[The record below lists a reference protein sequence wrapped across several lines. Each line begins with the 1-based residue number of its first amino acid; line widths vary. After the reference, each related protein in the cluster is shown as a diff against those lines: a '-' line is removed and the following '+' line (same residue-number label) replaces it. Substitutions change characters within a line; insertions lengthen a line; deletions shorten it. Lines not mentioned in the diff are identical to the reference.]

1 MAANEITLKVDN
13 NVTYVV
19 GKLDSSTYQ
28 QFRSYLGYVPEDS
41 FWMLKKSTNENTQS
55 WKKDWDGRISTVH
68 YSKDYCR
75 CFDKKAGTHFPTG
88 LISKAIKFF
97 NLRKINVHQVD
108 IRQPVQRT
116 LPLSLSEEV
125 EQREYQQEVVNKACE
140 IDRGIIK
147 VATGGGKC
155 ISENSICLTSDGML
169 KISEFGHKLEE
180 EEFKELKTTVFTPLE
195 KKCFDETSHIYR
207 DGISQSFKIKTSS
220 GFEIVSTPNHRII
233 VVNENGSSD
242 WKEVKNINEGDYA
255 VLTKGQEL
263 FGNNNS
269 LSIDDSYWFGLLY
282 GDGTLSMRNQVRL
295 TTADNHIES
304 FVKSYSKKNGLK
316 LHIHPDK
323 RTKNT
328 RNLAIYNVSYR
339 DSLFNLGLT
348 YQNSLNK
355 EIPLIIRQSNA
366 KNVSN
371 FIKGLFETDGWVDVC
386 SNRPRINIALSSE
399 KMINQI
405 QQILLNFGI
414 VSHKHTKKTKSNN
427 SYKLHIYNEYLKL
440 FSEKIGF
447 DKNGYKYY
455 KMKKCLEFSENIA
468 KNNNK
473 DVIPNQH
480 NLIKTIYILISNL
493 YGYKNIKS
501 IFESINIKKR
511 TVQSWFKKYNCRMPS
526 RKSLINF
533 CFVVQKL
540 LAENKDITLKDTEQI
555 KIKKQQ
561 IIDSCEKII
570 KFCNY
575 MYYYDKIESKE
586 EIESNNYDFVVPK
599 TNSFVAQGFI
609 NHNTVIASSII
620 ANRGVTPTI
629 FYVPSVDLLAQAKS
643 EIEKFIRYNGLKFS
657 VGQLSSVKKEIG
669 DITVM
674 TNQTAVASLG
684 GKYVSYDDEEKKE
697 VISEELKEMR
707 KDIVDLIR
715 SCKLFIGD
723 EVQHWAAET
732 CQIISDAS
740 VSAKYRW
747 GISATP
753 FRDKNDDML
762 IEGCFGRTIADINA
776 SFLIERG
783 YLVKPTIYFLPIDM
797 KINAKN
803 YANVYKHGIVEN
815 EERNLKIAKLAN
827 IYKEKGNNILIL
839 CKHISHGNMLESLIP
854 DSIFLH
860 GEHSAKKRKEHIDKI
875 RLGGSNVTIASVI
888 FDEGIDVRSLDT
900 LILAGSGKSPTRALQ
915 RVGRI
920 LRPFAGKNQVT
931 VFDFLDKCQY
941 LNEHSLRRKQ
951 IYKTEPEFEI
961 ITTGL

>member
-1 MAANEITLKVDN
+1 MAINEITLKVDN

-28 QFRSYLGYVPEDS
+28 QFRSYLGYIPEES
-41 FWMLKKSTNENTQS
+41 FWMLKNSTNEKNQK

-97 NLRKINVHQVD
+97 NLRKIHVHQVD

-147 VATGGGKC
+147 VATGGGK
-155 ISENSICLTSDGML
+155 
-169 KISEFGHKLEE
+169 
-180 EEFKELKTTVFTPLE
+180 
-195 KKCFDETSHIYR
+195 
-207 DGISQSFKIKTSS
+207 
-220 GFEIVSTPNHRII
+220 
-233 VVNENGSSD
+233 
-242 WKEVKNINEGDYA
+242 
-255 VLTKGQEL
+255 
-263 FGNNNS
+263 
-269 LSIDDSYWFGLLY
+269 
-282 GDGTLSMRNQVRL
+282 
-295 TTADNHIES
+295 
-304 FVKSYSKKNGLK
+304 
-316 LHIHPDK
+316 
-323 RTKNT
+323 
-328 RNLAIYNVSYR
+328 
-339 DSLFNLGLT
+339 
-348 YQNSLNK
+348 
-355 EIPLIIRQSNA
+355 
-366 KNVSN
+366 
-371 FIKGLFETDGWVDVC
+371 
-386 SNRPRINIALSSE
+386 
-399 KMINQI
+399 
-405 QQILLNFGI
+405 
-414 VSHKHTKKTKSNN
+414 
-427 SYKLHIYNEYLKL
+427 
-440 FSEKIGF
+440 
-447 DKNGYKYY
+447 
-455 KMKKCLEFSENIA
+455 
-468 KNNNK
+468 
-473 DVIPNQH
+473 
-480 NLIKTIYILISNL
+480 
-493 YGYKNIKS
+493 
-501 IFESINIKKR
+501 
-511 TVQSWFKKYNCRMPS
+511 
-526 RKSLINF
+526 
-533 CFVVQKL
+533 
-540 LAENKDITLKDTEQI
+540 
-555 KIKKQQ
+555 
-561 IIDSCEKII
+561 
-570 KFCNY
+570 
-575 MYYYDKIESKE
+575 
-586 EIESNNYDFVVPK
+586 
-599 TNSFVAQGFI
+599 
-609 NHNTVIASSII
+609 TVIASSII

-931 VFDFLDKCQY
+931 VFDFMDKCQY